1 MIYIALIAYVLFL
14 FVISFRLG
22 KYDGNAD
29 FFVGN
34 RHSPWWAVALGMV
47 GASVSGVT
55 LISVPGLVQHTQF
68 TYMQMV
74 LGFIPGYL
82 FIAFVLLPIY
92 YKHNLTSIYGF
103 LTQRFG
109 DVAGKTASFYFV
121 VGKLLSSAVKYYIAI
136 FVLHKMLFESIGV
149 PFLVLAIFSL
159 LIVWLYTYKSGIRTI
174 VWTDFLQTIFLLV
187 ALILLFVEV
196 IRAYD
201 QGFVAAVNDVANSNL
216 STMFVFDDW
225 MSKQNFFK
233 QFLSGAF
240 VVIVMTGLDQDLMQ
254 KNLSCKTLEESRK
267 NILCGSI
274 LFVPLNLILLFLGA
288 LIVLFYTKNSVP
300 IPIDGD
306 ALLSDFVVKNGRWVM
321 MFFSI
326 GIMASAFSSMDSA
339 MTSITTSFSMDLLGG
354 KNITKARRIIIH
366 LSVALLFL
374 LLMWI
379 VSLIK
384 SEQALDMIYT
394 LVSYLYG
401 PLMGLFAFA
410 MMTTKKVRPKAIPIA
425 SVLGP
430 VLSYIIALLLKKSG
444 YVMGYELLLLNGF
457 LVCLVLFIGSVKK
470 KRSISDCG
478 SESF

>member
-1 MIYIALIAYVLFL
+1 M
-14 FVISFRLG
+14 
-22 KYDGNAD
+22 
-29 FFVGN
+29 
-34 RHSPWWAVALGMV
+34 
-47 GASVSGVT
+47 
-55 LISVPGLVQHTQF
+55 
-68 TYMQMV
+68 
-74 LGFIPGYL
+74 
-82 FIAFVLLPIY
+82 
-92 YKHNLTSIYGF
+92 
-103 LTQRFG
+103 
-109 DVAGKTASFYFV
+109 
-121 VGKLLSSAVKYYIAI
+121 
-136 FVLHKMLFESIGV
+136 
-149 PFLVLAIFSL
+149 
-159 LIVWLYTYKSGIRTI
+159 
-174 VWTDFLQTIFLLV
+174 
-187 ALILLFVEV
+187 
-196 IRAYD
+196 
-201 QGFVAAVNDVANSNL
+201 
-216 STMFVFDDW
+216 
-225 MSKQNFFK
+225 
-233 QFLSGAF
+233 
-240 VVIVMTGLDQDLMQ
+240 
-254 KNLSCKTLEESRK
+254 
-267 NILCGSI
+267 
-274 LFVPLNLILLFLGA
+274 
-288 LIVLFYTKNSVP
+288 P

-321 MFFSI
+321 LFFSI

-410 MMTTKKVRPKAIPIA
+410 MMSTKKVRPKAIPIA

-430 VLSYIIALLLKKSG
+430 VLSYIIALLFKQSG